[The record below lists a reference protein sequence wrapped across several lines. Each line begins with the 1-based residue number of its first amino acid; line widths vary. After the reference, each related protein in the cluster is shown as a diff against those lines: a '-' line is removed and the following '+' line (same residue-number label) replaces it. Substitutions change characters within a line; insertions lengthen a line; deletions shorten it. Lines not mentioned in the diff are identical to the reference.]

1 MGQRPAQIDDFT
13 VRLAE
18 EIRVELARRG
28 ESGRWLARQASLSY
42 NYVTVRLRA
51 ERPFTNA
58 DLRKIAAALDVPAA
72 ELWRR
77 ADVA

>member
-1 MGQRPAQIDDFT
+1 MGQRAASVTDFD
-13 VRLAE
+13 VSLAE

-28 ESGRWLARQASLSY
+28 DSGRWLARQTGLSY
-42 NYVTVRLRA
+42 TYMVMRLRA
-51 ERPFTNA
+51 ERPFTA
-58 DLRKIAAALDVPAA
+58 GDISRIAAALEVPAA